1 MLEGIDTVMF
11 NNITLFTKALGLQ
24 EPWKVDKVEFNKDE
38 GRLDMNISRERG
50 SKHPCPQCG
59 KQCEV
64 HDTQKRTWRHLNF
77 FQYRAYI
84 HCDVPRTTCKEHGV
98 LQVEV
103 PWSRPGSGFTLLFE
117 AFMIEL
123 CKAMPVN
130 TLANLIGEHDTRVWR
145 VIKHYVGETRKKED
159 FSKVANVGIDET
171 SSKRGHNYV
180 SVFVNLDE
188 SRVIYATEGKDS
200 KTVDSFKD
208 DFKEHGGEPEKVEN
222 ISCDMSPAFIK
233 GAKENFP
240 NADITFDKF
249 HVMKKINEAVD
260 EVRRQEQAQNEF
272 LKKSRYI
279 WLKNP
284 ENLTK
289 NQKIR
294 LGSLSSM
301 NFKTVRAY
309 NIKLSLKEF
318 WEIQDLDAAVTY
330 LKKWYFWATHSR
342 LKPIK
347 EFAYFI
353 KRHWDGIIQYI
364 TSRITNG
371 ILEGINSLI
380 QATKRK
386 ARGYRNTENFISII
400 YLTCSKLQID
410 LPKAFV

>member
-1 MLEGIDTVMF
+1 MY
-11 NNITLFTKALGLQ
+11 NNIELFTAALGLQ
-24 EPWKVDKVEFNKDE
+24 DPWKVEKVEFDIDE
-38 GRLDMNISRERG
+38 GRLDINISRKRG
-50 SKHPCPQCG
+50 SKHPCPECG
-59 KQCEV
+59 EECEV
-64 HDTQKRTWRHLNF
+64 HDTKERTWRHLNF

-84 HCDVPRTTCKEHGV
+84 HCAVPRVTCQEHGV
-98 LQVEV
+98 LQIDV
-103 PWSRPGSGFTLLFE
+103 PWSRPGSAFTLLLE
-117 AFMIEL
+117 AFIMEL
-123 CKAMPVN
+123 SKAMPIN
-130 TLANLIGEHDTRVWR
+130 TLAKLIGEHDTRIWR
-145 VIKHYVGETRKKED
+145 VIKHYVEEARKKED
-159 FSKVANVGIDET
+159 FSEITNVGIDET

-208 DFKEHGGEPEKVEN
+208 DFKEHNGEPEKVEN
-222 ISCDMSPAFIK
+222 ICCDMSQAFIK
-233 GAKENFP
+233 GAEENFS
-240 NADITFDKF
+240 NAFITFDKF
-249 HVMKKINEAVD
+249 HVMKKVNEAVD

-289 NQKIR
+289 SQKVK
-294 LGSLSSM
+294 LGSLTAM
-301 NFKTVRAY
+301 NLKTVRAY
-309 NIKLSLKEF
+309 NIKLSLQGF
-318 WEIQDLDAAVTY
+318 WEIEDMDAAVAY

-342 LKPIK
+342 IQPIK
-347 EFAYFI
+347 EVAYFI

-364 TSRITNG
+364 SSRITNG

-386 ARGYRNTENFISII
+386 ARGYRNTENLISII
-400 YLTCSKLQID
+400 YLTCGKLQMD

>member
-1 MLEGIDTVMF
+1 LFDNVV
-11 NNITLFTKALGLQ
+11 LFTKALGLQ
-24 EPWKVDKVEFNKDE
+24 APWIVAKVEFNQDE
-38 GRLDMNISRERG
+38 GRLDMHISRKRG

-59 KQCEV
+59 TECDV

-84 HCDVPRTTCKEHGV
+84 HCDVPRINCQEHGV
-98 LQVEV
+98 LQIET
-103 PWSRPGSGFTLLFE
+103 PWSRPGSGFTMLFE

-130 TLANLIGEHDTRVWR
+130 TLAKLIGEHDTRIWR
-145 VIKHYVGETRKKED
+145 VIKHYVTEAREKEN
-159 FSKVANVGIDET
+159 FSEVINVGIDET

-180 SVFVNLDE
+180 SVFVDLNE
-188 SRVIYATEGKDS
+188 SKVIYATEGKDS
-200 KTVDSFKD
+200 KAVDSFKD
-208 DFKEHGGEPEKVEN
+208 DFKKHGGEPDKVEN
-222 ISCDMSPAFIK
+222 ICCDMSPAFIK
-233 GAKENFP
+233 GVEENFS
-240 NADITFDKF
+240 NAAITFDKF
-249 HVMKKINEAVD
+249 HIMKKINEAVD
-260 EVRRQEQAQNEF
+260 EVRRQEQVENEF

-284 ENLTK
+284 ENLTE

-294 LGSLSSM
+294 LGSLSAM
-301 NFKTVRAY
+301 NLKTIRAY

-318 WEIQDLDAAVTY
+318 WEIEDFDTAVLY

-347 EFAYFI
+347 EAAYLI
-353 KRHWDGIIQYI
+353 KRHWNGIIQFI
-364 TSRITNG
+364 TSRINNG

-386 ARGYRNTENFISII
+386 ARGYRNTENLISII
-400 YLTCSKLQID
+400 YLTCSKLHMD